1 LVLEFEP
8 NFKIKK
14 YDGENSNKFQQMA
27 LFDCRGV
34 DMVDFSARVSIECT
48 KTGGKKWT
56 DLCFMQDGWVAK
68 GAESGTPFEDID
80 LTEGEW
86 VEYDEKVE

>member
-34 DMVDFSARVSIECT
+34 DMVDFSARVSIECS
-48 KTGGKKWT
+48 KTG
-56 DLCFMQDGWVAK
+56 AK
-68 GAESGTPFEDID
+68 S
-80 LTEGEW
+80 
-86 VEYDEKVE
+86 